1 MSPHSLTILLI
12 ILAAH
17 EASAWLASEQ
27 PQLRL
32 ITIVGFAL
40 LWVCKRNFIVNP
52 NTLAVV
58 TWLTLFLISTVKVSR
73 GTNTKS
79 DALLTDVLI
88 LILWVALVPP
98 LFVRL

>member
-1 MSPHSLTILLI
+1 MIPHSLTILLI

-17 EASAWLASEQ
+17 EATGWLASEQ

-32 ITIVGFAL
+32 ITIIGFAL

-52 NTLAVV
+52 YTLGVI
-58 TWLTLFLISTVKVSR
+58 TWTILLILSVIKVSR

-79 DALLTDVLI
+79 DLLFTDI
-88 LILWVALVPP
+88 FTLILWFALVPM
-98 LFVRL
+98 LFLRG